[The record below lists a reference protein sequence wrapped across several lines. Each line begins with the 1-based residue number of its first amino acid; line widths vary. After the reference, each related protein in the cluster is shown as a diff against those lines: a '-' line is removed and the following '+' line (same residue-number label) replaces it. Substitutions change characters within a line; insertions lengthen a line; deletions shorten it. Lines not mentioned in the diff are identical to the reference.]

1 MAELVYSS
9 DFKNRDGQYK
19 CTYREWNGSEFVYY
33 TVFSSQPCG
42 ATGEVQSIA
51 SINNSSNV
59 RGEIKRSSLT
69 NNLIKN
75 G

>member
-1 MAELVYSS
+1 MAELVFSS
-9 DFKNRDGQYK
+9 DFKNRYGQYK

-33 TVFSSQPCG
+33 TVFISSMWSYWE
-42 ATGEVQSIA
+42 AQSIA
-51 SINNSSNV
+51 SINNSSIV

>member
-9 DFKNRDGQYK
+9 DFKNREGNFK
-19 CTYREWNGSEFVYY
+19 CTYRTWNGSEFVYY
-33 TVFSSQPCG
+33 TVYSSHPCG
-42 ATGEVQSIA
+42 ATGEAQSVA
-51 SINNSSNV
+51 SVNNSSNV